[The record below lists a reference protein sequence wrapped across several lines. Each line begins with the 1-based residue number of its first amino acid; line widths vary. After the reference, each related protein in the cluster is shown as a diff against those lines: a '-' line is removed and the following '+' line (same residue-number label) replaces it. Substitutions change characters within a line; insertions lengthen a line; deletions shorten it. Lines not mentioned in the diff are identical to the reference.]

1 MKSEPHVVIIG
12 GGFVGLYA
20 ARKLKRAPVRVTL
33 IDRRNHHLFQPLL
46 YQVATC
52 GLSATDIAEPIRKIL
67 RKQQNITV
75 LLGEVAGVEAAEK
88 RLRLTHG
95 ETLEYDYLLLAAGA
109 THSYFGHDEWARHA
123 PGLKQIEDA
132 LEIRRRVLL
141 AYEQAEQTQDSEERR
156 AWLTFVVIGAGP
168 TGAELAGA
176 LAELSR
182 HTLAQDFRNFDP
194 KDAHVLLL
202 EGAPRV
208 LPPYPEESSRQAAEQ
223 LRKLGVEVRTETLVT
238 CIDQEGVEVGEE
250 RIRARTVLWAAGVA
264 ASPLAATLQAP
275 LDRAG
280 RVRVAPDLSVPSHPE
295 IFAVGDIVTL
305 EQEGKP
311 VPGVAPAAI
320 QMGLHAAR
328 NIQRALRGEPTQ
340 PFRYQDKGSMATLGR
355 KAAVA
360 VLGKLRLAG
369 FPAWMTWLL
378 VHIFFLIGFR
388 NRFVVLF
395 EWALN
400 YFAYKRSARLI
411 LHEPASPK
419 GAKTASAKDL

>member
-1 MKSEPHVVIIG
+1 MDRHPHVVILG
-12 GGFVGLYA
+12 GGFGGLA
-20 ARKLKRAPVRVTL
+20 AAKRLRNAPVQVTL
-33 IDRRNHHLFQPLL
+33 IDKSNHHLFQPLL

-67 RKQQNITV
+67 RKQQNATV
-75 LLGEVAGVEAAEK
+75 LMADVAAVEAGEK
-88 RLRLTHG
+88 RLRLASG

-109 THSYFGHDEWARHA
+109 THSYFGKEEWARYA

-141 AYEQAEQTQDSEERR
+141 AYEQAEQTDDPEARR

-182 HTLAQDFRNFDP
+182 HTLVRDFRNFDP

-202 EGAPRV
+202 EGSHRV
-208 LPPYPEESSRQAAEQ
+208 LPPYPKESSRQAAEQ
-223 LRKLGVEVRTETLVT
+223 LRKLGVEVRTDTLAT
-238 CIDQEGVEVGEE
+238 RIDEDGVVVGEE

-264 ASPLAATLQAP
+264 ASPLGATLGAP

-280 RVRVAPDLSVPSHPE
+280 RVKVAPDLSVPGHPE
-295 IFAVGDIVTL
+295 IFAVGDMVSL
-305 EQEGKP
+305 EQGGKP

-328 NIQRALRGEPTQ
+328 NIQRALGGEPTE
-340 PFRYQDKGSMATLGR
+340 PFRYRDKGSMATLGR

-360 VLGKLRLAG
+360 VLGKFRLSG
-369 FPAWMTWLL
+369 FPAWMAWLL
-378 VHIFFLIGFR
+378 VHIVFLIGFR

-411 LHEPASPK
+411 LHEPALPK
-419 GAKTASAKDL
+419 APDTPSTKDG

>member
-1 MKSEPHVVIIG
+1 MTTQHKLPHIVIVG
-12 GGFVGLYA
+12 GGFGGLYA
-20 ARKLKRAPVRVTL
+20 ARALRKAPVRVTV

-52 GLSATDIAEPIRKIL
+52 GLSAIDIAEPIRKIL
-67 RKQQNITV
+67 RKQKNTTV
-75 LLGEVAGVEAAEK
+75 LLGEVQAVEPEAK
-88 RLRLTHG
+88 RLRLAGGDTVA
-95 ETLEYDYLLLAAGA
+95 YDHLILAVGA
-109 THSYFGHDEWARHA
+109 THSYFGNDQWERHA

-141 AYEQAEQTQDSEERR
+141 AYERAERTEDPEERR

-182 HTLAQDFRNFDP
+182 HTLVRDFRNFDP
-194 KDAHVLLL
+194 KDARILLL
-202 EGAPRV
+202 EGMDRV
-208 LPPYPEESSRQAAEQ
+208 LPPYPVESSHQAQEQ
-223 LRKLGVEVRTETLVT
+223 LRKLGVEVRTGTRVT
-238 CIDQEGVEVGEE
+238 GIDDHGVQVGDE
-250 RIRARTVLWAAGVA
+250 RIPAHTVLWAAGVA
-264 ASPLAATLQAP
+264 ASPLGRSLGDPEAL

-280 RVRVAPDLSVPSHPE
+280 RVRVKADLTVPNHPE
-295 IFAVGDIVTL
+295 IHCVGDMVSL
-305 EQEGKP
+305 EQDGKP

-320 QMGLHAAR
+320 QMGLHAAD
-328 NIQRALRGEPTQ
+328 NIRRTVAGKASQ
-340 PFRYQDKGSMATLGR
+340 PFRYKDKGSMATLGR

-360 VLGKLRLAG
+360 VLGKLHLQG
-369 FPAWMTWLL
+369 LPAWLAWLL

-400 YFAYKRSARLI
+400 YFAYRRSARLI
-411 LHEPASPK
+411 LHEPALPK
-419 GAKTASAKDL
+419 DS